1 MAQSSAEATPNAP
14 PSSTELPVKRP
25 SVPQMEPAGGL
36 GLATAVESGPQDE
49 EVEEV
54 EVVWEEVWE
63 VDDE

>member
-14 PSSTELPVKRP
+14 PSSMELPVKRP

-49 EVEEV
+49 EVEEA